1 MWNVRADI
9 RTPGTWHD
17 LHVFCP
23 TIPSQ
28 AVAKLAKI
36 RRSYGFRKKKQLKQ
50 TEYKMLPDFGRRF
63 EPVAPGISPSTVRN
77 SDKCQCHGFFHC
89 FVHNYRILQFRG
101 IAIVRD

>member
-1 MWNVRADI
+1 MSVLTSGRLELGMI
-9 RTPGTWHD
+9 FMFFVPPF
-17 LHVFCP
+17 LHRQWQNWQRSNGP
-23 TIPSQ
+23 TDF
-28 AVAKLAKI
+28 AKKTL
-36 RRSYGFRKKKQLKQ
+36 KKQI
-50 TEYKMLPDFGRRF
+50 EYKMLPDFGRRF

>member
-1 MWNVRADI
+1 MSVLTSGRLELGMI
-9 RTPGTWHD
+9 FMFFVPPF
-17 LHVFCP
+17 LHRQWQNWQRSDGP
-23 TIPSQ
+23 TDF
-28 AVAKLAKI
+28 A
-36 RRSYGFRKKKQLKQ
+36 KKKQLKQ